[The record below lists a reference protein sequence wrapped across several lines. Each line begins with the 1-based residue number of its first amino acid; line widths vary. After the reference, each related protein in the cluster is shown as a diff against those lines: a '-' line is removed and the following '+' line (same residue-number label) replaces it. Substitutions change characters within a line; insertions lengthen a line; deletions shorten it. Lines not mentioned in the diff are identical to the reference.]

1 MNRIIN
7 LMMLIS
13 TILFLYGCA
22 GVLLVGAGAGLGV
35 GTYKYIDGNLAMEYP
50 LEYNRAWNST
60 NRALENLQI
69 SLSSSTNENG
79 KGMIEAVRKDGKK
92 VIVKLKD
99 NGNGVTTI
107 AVRVG
112 TLGDRLEDQK
122 IHDEIVAVAG
132 I

>member
-1 MNRIIN
+1 MHRIIN
-7 LMMLIS
+7 LMIVIS
-13 TILFLYGCA
+13 TLLFLSGCA
-22 GVLLVGAGAGLGV
+22 ALLVGAGAGLGV

-79 KGMIEAVRKDGKK
+79 KGVIQAVRKDGKK
-92 VIVKLKD
+92 VTVKLND
-99 NGNGVTTI
+99 RGNGVTTI

-112 TLGDRLEDQK
+112 SFGDRLESQN

>member
-1 MNRIIN
+1 MHRIVN
-7 LMMLIS
+7 LMVVIS
-13 TILFLYGCA
+13 ALLVLSGCA
-22 GVLLVGAGAGLGV
+22 ALLIGAGAGLGV

-50 LEYNRAWNST
+50 LEYNRAWNAT

-112 TLGDRLEDQK
+112 AFGDRLESQK
-122 IHDEIVAVAG
+122 VHDEIVVVAG